1 MSQTLSSQIDFA
13 PTLLSMAGIPVPA
26 SMVGR
31 DLSRA
36 VTGEKMDVPW
46 VYLEGK
52 MQQVGVRPAADTRNA
67 GGRVVSSAWR
77 TLVTPRYKLAVDSR
91 LEVRLLVDIEKDPYE
106 LTNLAAAPALA
117 DVRNTLLAKLK
128 EVAKSTGDPFP
139 RPLGKR
145 RSK

>member
-1 MSQTLSSQIDFA
+1 MQQQREGKR
-13 PTLLSMAGIPVPA
+13 MAGIPIPK

-31 DLSRA
+31 NLSTA
-36 VTGEKMDVPW
+36 VGGGKQDVPW

-106 LTNLAAAPALA
+106 LKNLASEPALGK
-117 DVRNTLLAKLK
+117 VRGELLAKLK
-128 EVAKSTGDPFP
+128 EVGKSTGDPFP
-139 RPLGKR
+139 RPLAK
-145 RSK
+145 SKSR